1 MIISCKGFG
10 LYMNF
15 RTRGTDPMLEETTR
29 LHLLYDFYGK
39 LLKERQRNYFEM
51 YYRDDLSL
59 GEIAE
64 IEEISRQAV
73 FEQVKRLSRTL
84 EDYERKLGLLA
95 RYEKRRAML
104 EELQR
109 ELCTEA
115 QQDSRAQLIVRE
127 LLALEME
134 ID

>member
-1 MIISCKGFG
+1 MIISCKGFR
-10 LYMNF
+10 LYTNF
-15 RTRGTDPMLEETTR
+15 RTRGTEPMLEETTR
-29 LHLLYDFYGK
+29 LHLLYDFYGR
-39 LLKERQRNYFEM
+39 LLKDRQRKYFEM

-64 IEEISRQAV
+64 IEDISRQAV
-73 FEQVKRLSRTL
+73 FEQVKRIARTL
-84 EDYERKLGLLA
+84 EEYERKLGLLA
-95 RYEKRRAML
+95 RYEKRHTLL

-109 ELCTEA
+109 ELSMEA
-115 QQDSRAQLIVRE
+115 PQDSRAMKLTHE

>member
-1 MIISCKGFG
+1 
-10 LYMNF
+10 
-15 RTRGTDPMLEETTR
+15 MLEETTR
-29 LHLLYDFYGK
+29 LHLLYDFYGR
-39 LLKERQRNYFEM
+39 LLKDRQRKYFEM

-64 IEEISRQAV
+64 IEDISRQAV
-73 FEQVKRLSRTL
+73 FEQVKRIARTL
-84 EDYERKLGLLA
+84 EEYERKLGLLA
-95 RYEKRRAML
+95 RYEKRHALL

-109 ELCTEA
+109 ELSMEVP
-115 QQDSRAQLIVRE
+115 QDSRAMKLTHE

>member
-1 MIISCKGFG
+1 MIISCKVFI
-10 LYMNF
+10 LYTNF

-39 LLKERQRNYFEM
+39 LLKDRQRKYFEM

-64 IEEISRQAV
+64 IEDISRQAV
-73 FEQVKRLSRTL
+73 FEQVKRLAKTM
-84 EDYERKLGLLA
+84 EDYEKKLGLLA
-95 RYEKRRAML
+95 RYEKRRELL
-104 EELQR
+104 EELQQ
-109 ELCTEA
+109 ELDTEA
-115 QQDSRAQLIVRE
+115 RQASRAHELVRE

>member
-1 MIISCKGFG
+1 
-10 LYMNF
+10 
-15 RTRGTDPMLEETTR
+15 MLEETTR

-39 LLKERQRNYFEM
+39 LLKDRQRKYFEM

-64 IEEISRQAV
+64 IEDISRQAV
-73 FEQVKRLSRTL
+73 FEQVKRLARTM
-84 EDYERKLGLLA
+84 EDYEKKLGLLA
-95 RYEKRRAML
+95 RYEKRRELL
-104 EELQR
+104 EELQQELDTEARQASRAR
-109 ELCTEA
+109 EL
-115 QQDSRAQLIVRE
+115 VRE

>member
-1 MIISCKGFG
+1 MIISCKGFI
-10 LYMNF
+10 LYTNF

-39 LLKERQRNYFEM
+39 LLKDRQRKYFEM

-64 IEEISRQAV
+64 IEDISRQAV
-73 FEQVKRLSRTL
+73 FEQVKRLARTM
-84 EDYERKLGLLA
+84 EDYEKKLGLLA
-95 RYEKRRAML
+95 RYEKRRELL
-104 EELQR
+104 EELQQELDTEARQASRAR
-109 ELCTEA
+109 EL
-115 QQDSRAQLIVRE
+115 VRE

>member
-1 MIISCKGFG
+1 
-10 LYMNF
+10 
-15 RTRGTDPMLEETTR
+15 MLEETTR

-39 LLKERQRNYFEM
+39 LLKDRQRKYFEM
-51 YYRDDLSL
+51 YFRDDLSL

-64 IEEISRQAV
+64 IEDISRQAV
-73 FEQVKRLSRTL
+73 FEQVKRIAKTL

-95 RYEKRRAML
+95 RYEKRRALL

-109 ELCTEA
+109 ELSTEEP
-115 QQDSRAQLIVRE
+115 QELHSLEIVRK

>member
-1 MIISCKGFG
+1 MIISCKVFI
-10 LYMNF
+10 LYTNF

-39 LLKERQRNYFEM
+39 LLKDRQRKYFEM

-64 IEEISRQAV
+64 IEDISRQAV
-73 FEQVKRLSRTL
+73 FEQVKRLAKTM
-84 EDYERKLGLLA
+84 EDYEKKLGLLA
-95 RYEKRRAML
+95 RYEKRRELL
-104 EELQR
+104 EELQQELDTEARQASRAR
-109 ELCTEA
+109 EL
-115 QQDSRAQLIVRE
+115 VRE